1 MKNLFNRIY
10 LFVVFLIFNVTG
22 YAQLYPVQITP
33 VFNSPYSVKISD
45 YATSMDT
52 KMQLL
57 INPTDISISQR
68 RVRLKLYIQGNG
80 LNIQSSDFAQEQRP
94 IFINGGELQTL
105 TNVDIA
111 SLFRLENLQG
121 ISPAQYANPLPEGMY
136 NFCFEMYD
144 FVTNQKISQK
154 SCASLYL
161 ILNDPP
167 ILNTP
172 QKNEQIASTEFPNI
186 LFTWTPRQINAT
198 NVSYKFELKQ
208 LLDPTLDPQIGF
220 QMSPTLYEETLFG
233 TALLYNL
240 SMPILT
246 PGLRYAWRV
255 RAVSTTGLSEN
266 AIFKNDGYSEIY
278 SFKYTASCSA
288 PTFLLSEAQSSKSV
302 KITWEGV
309 PEHTRYQ
316 VQYKK
321 QDVRNAQ
328 WFSSNS
334 LNKQSLITNLEPG
347 VTYQFRVGSSCD
359 PVEDGVQSFTYSG
372 INTFTTPTETNG
384 VPAYNCGIVPQI
396 NIQNQKPL
404 TNLIQ
409 SETFKAGD
417 FPVTILELK
426 GENSPYSGRGYII
439 VPYLADTKIA
449 VEFKDIVINTDY
461 QLISG
466 IVETSYNP
474 DWKNVTDVEDFTG
487 EGQSGQIEETVPFV
501 IKDIVINANGDI
513 VVNGVDGEQV
523 IIPGGKDTV
532 ITDSG
537 VKDADGNVVVPP
549 KVYTVDSEG
558 NGSNQGVAV
567 ADGGKPTP
575 ENTDGVDKSGQAT
588 AFTAKGISI
597 AFTGN
602 GSKYAFDV
610 MPNNASSAL
619 QKLYKKVDNT
629 ALPYKAVLN
638 GDSDTLLGT
647 VTVTDSNIKLDSI
660 VFKTQNGAK
669 IDFKRNDKVFV
680 ITVKGNLSYAE
691 EQILAT
697 VKQGK
702 KWQVIGAFMLVHIS
716 PKDVNVALVP
726 TDVVSRDKL
735 DEIIANTQAIYNKAG
750 VKINFKKEEILN
762 ISRAVS
768 GNTIQT
774 EKNTLTSTYSSEQQ
788 AINTLHGGTDN
799 SYVLFITSKSSSTGQ
814 DGYMRLNG
822 QFGYVFNS
830 AEDKIPAHELGHGIF
845 KLEHPFEAYKT
856 SENST
861 DFLMDYS
868 SGTVLNHLDWKQ
880 INDPAF
886 KLYAFQSQSS
896 GEVAGGFAI
905 SPDFYLISNGG
916 ETTVA
921 NINLG
926 SKGTLGGFV
935 SNKGGNKVTFSWDNG
950 KYIGDDGTSI
960 GDENLKPKLNESKIY
975 LFYDN
980 DKSCPNSKFLRTV
993 YSQRLKDIIDKHD
1006 AVALSKYIDEY
1017 NTTEYFIKEKETRS
1031 IYWGYLGCQ
1040 NSGGT
1045 SNSQGLYV
1053 KNLIKG
1059 EVKKEV
1065 LDKLEALMSG
1075 NSKNWITGEV
1085 HHIKGH
1091 ILLTSESEKTNRVV
1105 YKDNSFYVDNVK
1117 DEIKPDEIVFW
1128 LEYSNEGK
1136 IRVKQIISGSSFD
1149 ENISVALKS
1158 WESSLDWKQ
1167 KTLFEKIIAI
1177 GYESVDGYFTAYYD
1191 MFDMLSSGIGKL
1203 KIKPSVYD
1211 CNDKDYNEIYAK
1223 VFSYLSLS
1231 GAVQDV
1237 IADKLSDA
1245 YPEFNEVFENG
1256 TPSQIQFA
1264 LFCGMYNGLI
1274 DVVKS
1279 VPDLAKLLISPLS
1292 SKGREANS
1300 KFLTQIEEMEMF
1312 EKDANG
1318 KETLIYG
1325 KGLSFGKIWYLL
1337 KEGVAGQFDAQKPC
1351 VGAEFVGS
1359 IVGPIIVMCIGDVE
1373 AGASVMSKVASTTF
1387 KALQLCDKL
1396 TDPFR
1401 YIGMSFR
1408 FVKGISGKVGIV
1420 IKNATSD
1427 VITQLEN
1434 GLFRVRVIVN
1444 NTELPHIDMSLED
1457 VNRLAAAGADGMNY
1471 PIDGVNK
1478 RIVLMGS
1485 AGSVGSANPAT
1496 ISAQIFG
1503 AANEQL
1509 LKRLTDLGVDASR
1522 LEKVLTAL
1530 GKTAQNGEKLAK
1542 LLESNTFNDV
1552 YQLRL
1557 FVDDLE
1563 KAPLLFKKFVDNPKL
1578 VQAWKFIS
1586 NRSQIRIDESIL
1598 EATAKL
1604 LKNNSKYVED
1614 NLSKIQAIYD
1624 KLAAAGARC
1633 RTCPT
1638 QGTNEGLKHLDE
1650 IIDDLDF
1657 AITNYKDKNGF
1668 DKLLTEMAAHRN
1680 KADGGAFMLQYIKN
1694 KGTSFANKVQ
1704 EFESFYLSGE
1714 RFEADIKLFDGA
1726 TKLMEFKS
1734 FAKNSWEAFGGTS
1747 SLNQLKGY
1755 IKSGEVFEYVANKT
1769 KLLNDGVTDP
1779 AKFVKQQFQRVFKKN
1794 SGDIYDANELFAKQF
1809 KLPNGNYVRN
1819 KNEFLQLVDT
1829 EDFWKQLNFIKV
1841 E

>member
-1 MKNLFNRIY
+1 MKNLFRNIY
-10 LFVVFLIFNVTG
+10 FFVLFLLFNAAG
-22 YAQLYPVQITP
+22 YAQLYPVQLTP

-57 INPTDISISQR
+57 INPTDITISQR

-80 LNIQSSDFAQEQRP
+80 LNIQTSDYAQEQRP
-94 IFINGGELQTL
+94 IYINGGELQTL

-136 NFCFEMYD
+136 NFCFELYD

-154 SCASLYL
+154 SCANLYL

-255 RAVSTTGLSEN
+255 RAISTTGLSEN

-278 SFKYTASCSA
+278 SFKYTASCIA

-328 WFSSNS
+328 WFSTNS
-334 LNKQSLITNLEPG
+334 LNRQSLITNLEPG

-359 PVEDGVQSFTYSG
+359 PAEDGVQSFTYSN
-372 INTFTTPTETNG
+372 ISTFTTPTETSG

-409 SETFKAGD
+409 SETFRAGD
-417 FPVTILELK
+417 FPVTILELQ

-449 VEFKDIVINTDY
+449 VEFKDIVVNTDY

-487 EGQSGQIEETVPFV
+487 EGQGGQIEEKVPFEV
-501 IKDIVINANGDI
+501 KDIVINPNGDI
-513 VVNGVDGEQV
+513 IVNGKDGEQ
-523 IIPGGKDTV
+523 ITIPGGKDTV
-532 ITDSG
+532 IIDS
-537 VKDADGNVVVPP
+537 KGNT
-549 KVYTVDSEG
+549 YTVDKDG
-558 NGSNQGVAV
+558 NGSNEPVIA
-567 ADGGKPTP
+567 AAGGKPTP
-575 ENTDGVDKSGQAT
+575 ENTDGVDKNGQAT

-597 AFTGN
+597 VFSGN

-610 MPNNASSAL
+610 MPENASSAL
-619 QKLYKKVDNT
+619 KKMYAKAGDNV
-629 ALPYKAVLN
+629 LPYKAVLN
-638 GDSDTLLGT
+638 GDTDTVVAT
-647 VTVTDSNIKLDSI
+647 VNLTDSNIKLDSV

-669 IDFKRNDKVFV
+669 VDFKRTDKVFV
-680 ITVKGNLSYAE
+680 LTVKGNLSYAE

-697 VKQGK
+697 IKQGK

-726 TDVVSRDKL
+726 TYDNSDSRL
-735 DEIIANTQAIYNKAG
+735 NGIIAKTQGIYNKIG
-750 VKINFKKEEILN
+750 VKINFKKEEKLKDFDN
-762 ISRAVS
+762 VVS
-768 GNTIQT
+768 KDVSVIQT
-774 EKNTLTSTYSSEQQ
+774 EKNTITSTYSTQQ
-788 AINTLHGGTDN
+788 QDINALYKGGDGN
-799 SYVLFITSKSSSTGQ
+799 YVLFVTNKTSSTGQ
-814 DGYMRLNG
+814 EGYMRLNG
-822 QFGYVFNS
+822 QFGYVFTNANGQDNS
-830 AEDKIPAHELGHGIF
+830 NTAAHELGHGIF
-845 KLEHPFEAYKT
+845 KLEHPFEQYKT
-856 SENST
+856 AEGST

-868 SGTVLNHLDWKQ
+868 SGTVLNHMDWKQ

-896 GEVAGGFAI
+896 GEFASGYVVSPNYEVFTVGSERRKVDRNTYSTADVRANDGTIPGFVFKGDAYWWKNGQYVSESGSYTLEKVTNLSSI
-905 SPDFYLISNGG
+905 SNKWLYLFFNKDNECGKTTYVTVLIS
-916 ETTVA
+916 E
-921 NINLG
+921 
-926 SKGTLGGFV
+926 
-935 SNKGGNKVTFSWDNG
+935 
-950 KYIGDDGTSI
+950 
-960 GDENLKPKLNESKIY
+960 Y
-975 LFYDN
+975 L
-980 DKSCPNSKFLRTV
+980 NSKKT
-993 YSQRLKDIIDKHD
+993 LKDFIEGYVNSKNKKTIICNQ
-1006 AVALSKYIDEY
+1006 ASES
-1017 NTTEYFIKEKETRS
+1017 NWSETK
-1031 IYWGYLGCQ
+1031 GE
-1040 NSGGT
+1040 SGN
-1045 SNSQGLYV
+1045 NSQGLFV
-1053 KNLIKG
+1053 RNLIKG

-1065 LDKLEALMSG
+1065 LDKLESLMSG
-1075 NSKNWITGEV
+1075 KSKNWITGQA
-1085 HHIKGH
+1085 HQIKGH
-1091 ILLTSESEKTNRVV
+1091 ILLTSEAEKTDRVIF
-1105 YKDNSFYVDNVK
+1105 KDNSFYVDNVK

-1136 IRVKQIISGSSFD
+1136 IRVKQILSGSSFD

-1191 MFDMLSSGIGKL
+1191 MFDMLSSGISKV

-1231 GAVQDV
+1231 GAVYDIV
-1237 IADKLSDA
+1237 AENLADA
-1245 YPEFNEVFENG
+1245 YPEFNKVFEKA

-1312 EKDANG
+1312 EKDASG

-1325 KGLSFGKIWYLL
+1325 KGLSFGKVWYLL
-1337 KEGVAGQFDAQKPC
+1337 KDGIASQFDANKPC
-1351 VGAEFVGS
+1351 IGAEFVGS
-1359 IVGPIIVMCIGDVE
+1359 VVGPIIVMCIGDVE
-1373 AGASVMSKVASTTF
+1373 AGAGIVSKVASTAF
-1387 KALQLCDKL
+1387 KAIQLCDKL
-1396 TDPFR
+1396 SDPFR

-1408 FVKGISGKVGIV
+1408 FVKGVSGKVGVV

-1427 VITQLEN
+1427 VITQLDN
-1434 GLFRVRVIVN
+1434 GLFRLKVIVN
-1444 NTELPHIDMSLED
+1444 NTELPTLEMSFED
-1457 VNRLAAAGADGMNY
+1457 VNRLVLAGADGIDY
-1471 PIDGVNK
+1471 PINGVNQ
-1478 RIVLMGS
+1478 RIKLSVSPGSMGS
-1485 AGSVGSANPAT
+1485 PNLSAY
-1496 ISAQIFG
+1496 SAQIFG

-1509 LKRLTDLGVDASR
+1509 LKRLTDLGVDPSR
-1522 LEKVLTAL
+1522 LEKVITVL
-1530 GKTAQNGEKLAK
+1530 GKTVQNGEKLA
-1542 LLESNTFNDV
+1542 LM
-1552 YQLRL
+1552 
-1557 FVDDLE
+1557 LE
-1563 KAPLLFKKFVDNPKL
+1563 KAPFKDDIYKIRAFLNDVEASTDLQDFVKRGEDITKEWDVLESYSIFSPKSKLFAQSGAILKQLKSVLNKGHISADDLKTILNVNSGLGKRATDL
-1578 VQAWKFIS
+1578 VSF
-1586 NRSQIRIDESIL
+1586 L
-1598 EATAKL
+1598 
-1604 LKNNSKYVED
+1604 
-1614 NLSKIQAIYD
+1614 
-1624 KLAAAGARC
+1624 
-1633 RTCPT
+1633 
-1638 QGTNEGLKHLDE
+1638 
-1650 IIDDLDF
+1650 DDLDF
-1657 AITNYKDKNGF
+1657 FALYKKQGGF
-1668 DKLLTEMAAHRN
+1668 DAVISGLKANWFNGAG
-1680 KADGGAFMLQYIKN
+1680 ADGANWVIAVLRKEGKLVFVPEKTNFEVVENILGN
-1694 KGTSFANKVQ
+1694 KRRYDAVVDDAVSIGGRSRKKYF
-1704 EFESFYLSGE
+1704 
-1714 RFEADIKLFDGA
+1714 
-1726 TKLMEFKS
+1726 EFKS
-1734 FAKNSWEAFGGTS
+1734 YSK
-1747 SLNQLKGY
+1747 
-1755 IKSGEVFEYVANKT
+1755 VPP
-1769 KLLNDGVTDP
+1769 TD
-1779 AKFVKQQFQRVFKKN
+1779 
-1794 SGDIYDANELFAKQF
+1794 FAKQF
-1809 KLPNGNYVRN
+1809 LNDLNNADIIDLKQLQWMFDAAKNPPDFVTNMKNAIDNLPLTDEIAKKFLKDVENPTVSKLKKYL
-1819 KNEFLQLVDT
+1819 K
-1829 EDFWKQLNFIKV
+1829 EDFDEIFKLK
-1841 E
+1841 